1 MNNREPVLE
10 DFDMDRMRAR
20 RGKVFQRS
28 RTLSIFIALLL
39 VAVVGVADYFSGYQI
54 YWSIFY
60 LVAICF
66 ALWNVGVLFALLIS
80 LLSIAS
86 WLLGDWIA
94 GVVYPDRFVAIWNTL
109 ITLGSYLVV
118 VWLLS
123 RLKLSHQLLDTRI
136 RQRTAALHE
145 EMERRERLE
154 KDVTEITERER
165 QRIGHELHD
174 TLCQH
179 LTATSLSLQVL
190 SGKLAE
196 ASLPQAKDA
205 DASAELIEE
214 AIDLTRKMAKGLFP
228 LELEGE
234 GLAGALR
241 ELCRSTATR
250 YRVKCEFSG
259 DLQTATL
266 DPTTATYLY
275 RIAQEAVT
283 NAVKH
288 GHVSRV
294 TIGLSC
300 PEGDVTLSIS
310 DDGIGFPAS
319 LSADKGLGLRIMASR
334 ARMIGAT
341 FSAKNKP
348 EGGVVVVC
356 GLPVTSE
363 VDKS

>member
-136 RQRTAALHE
+136 RQRTAALRE
-145 EMERRERLE
+145 EMERR
-154 KDVTEITERER
+154 
-165 QRIGHELHD
+165 
-174 TLCQH
+174 
-179 LTATSLSLQVL
+179 TAVGDNSV
-190 SGKLAE
+190 GK
-196 ASLPQAKDA
+196 
-205 DASAELIEE
+205 
-214 AIDLTRKMAKGLFP
+214 
-228 LELEGE
+228 
-234 GLAGALR
+234 
-241 ELCRSTATR
+241 
-250 YRVKCEFSG
+250 
-259 DLQTATL
+259 
-266 DPTTATYLY
+266 
-275 RIAQEAVT
+275 
-283 NAVKH
+283 
-288 GHVSRV
+288 
-294 TIGLSC
+294 
-300 PEGDVTLSIS
+300 
-310 DDGIGFPAS
+310 
-319 LSADKGLGLRIMASR
+319 
-334 ARMIGAT
+334 
-341 FSAKNKP
+341 
-348 EGGVVVVC
+348 
-356 GLPVTSE
+356 
-363 VDKS
+363 